1 MANTYLQRT
10 VGTPTNVQK
19 YTYSFWIKR
28 CELSGGSKE
37 LFLLDGYADGSN
49 RAKIAFNSNEVF
61 EIWNSN
67 AGSFTFQLSPPRKF
81 RDTNAWYHIILSV
94 DTTQSTAS
102 DRVKLYINGVQE
114 TSLGSTTYPSLNDA
128 NNTINESGTT
138 FSIMAYGGNPSSNDF
153 RLSSIMSHIHFTDGY
168 AYDASTFGET
178 DATTGIW
185 KPITEPSVT
194 YGNNG
199 FFLKFENSGSMGLDS
214 SGNANNFTV
223 NGTLTQTVD
232 TPSNVF
238 ATFNP
243 LIYMPNIPTFENG
256 NLYVKGH
263 DANYCEAIS
272 TLSMPKKGKW
282 YAEFKKI
289 EINNSFMVGIGNTNN
304 IIEALRTNTN
314 ISESGGGYSGGAVT
328 IRDAGDVR
336 QTNVSDISGFFPS
349 SIANTNIIG
358 LAIDLDNGAVYAHK
372 NGTYGVISSVTGDP
386 TSGASK
392 TGAID
397 ISGQAWYQNADF
409 ICFLFGN
416 ISSASKD
423 WCQANFGNGYFST
436 TAVSSAGSNG
446 NGAIFEYDVPTGY
459 YALNTKN
466 LATYG

>member
-1 MANTYLQRT
+1 MASTYLSKTFSTGDNRKKWT
-10 VGTPTNVQK
+10 W
-19 YTYSFWIKR
+19 SAWIKR
-28 CELSGGSKE
+28 SNLGSDNW
-37 LFLLDGYADGSN
+37 LFHAWVNS
-49 RAKIAFNSNEVF
+49 SNE
-61 EIWNSN
+61 NSIFFDSSDRLAFSIYEGATN
-67 AGSFTFQLSPPRKF
+67 NNGRLTTTRKF
-81 RDTNAWYHIILSV
+81 RDTSAWFHIQCVWDSANATATDRMIIYV
-94 DTTQSTAS
+94 
-102 DRVKLYINGVQE
+102 NGERE
-114 TSLGSTTYPSLNDA
+114 TSFDTQINATLNYDSLINS
-128 NNTINESGTT
+128 NNAHYIGQYGDGTSSMRFSGCMTH
-138 FSIMAYGGNPSSNDF
+138 
-153 RLSSIMSHIHFTDGY
+153 SHFIDGT

-185 KPITEPSVT
+185 KPKTAPSVT
-194 YGNNG
+194 YGTNG
-199 FFLKFENSGSMGLDS
+199 FFLKFENSGSMGTDS

-223 NGTLTQTVD
+223 NGTMTQTVD

-282 YAEFKKI
+282 YAEFQKV

-314 ISESGGGYSGGAVT
+314 ISPSGGGYSGGAVT
-328 IRDAGDVR
+328 IRDAGDLR

-349 SIANTNIIG
+349 SIANTDIIG

-416 ISSASKD
+416 ISGSYKD
-423 WCQANFGNGYFST
+423 WCKANFGSGYFST
-436 TAVSSAGSNG
+436 TPVASAGSNG

>member
-10 VGTPTNVQK
+10 VGTPTNAQK

-28 CELSGGSKE
+28 CKLSGGTTE
-37 LFLLDGYADGSN
+37 LFLLDGYADSSN

-102 DRVKLYINGVQE
+102 DRVKLYVNGVQE

-138 FSIMAYGGNPSSNDF
+138 FSIMAYGGNASSNDF

-223 NGTLTQTVD
+223 NGSLTQTVD

-238 ATFNP
+238 CVNNVLSLSASGVTNA
-243 LIYMPNIPTFENG
+243 NG
-256 NLYVKGH
+256 NLSVTDNASNAWRDLFG
-263 DANYCEAIS
+263 
-272 TLSMPKKGKW
+272 TLGVSAGKW
-282 YAEFKKI
+282 YWEQKIDNFATGIDPHRIGICDAEYF
-289 EINNSFMVGIGNTNN
+289 NNSATGSNF
-304 IIEALRTNTN
+304 E
-314 ISESGGGYSGGAVT
+314 
-328 IRDAGDVR
+328 DAG
-336 QTNVSDISGFFPS
+336 ISRVYGYCKTGQKINAG
-349 SIANTNIIG
+349 SITSYGDSWTTGDIIG
-358 LAIDLDNGAVYAHK
+358 IAMDLDNGKIYFSK
-372 NGTYGVISSVTGDP
+372 NGTWQNSGDP
-386 TSGASK
+386 TSGA
-392 TGAID
+392 TGT
-397 ISGQAWYQNADF
+397 G
-409 ICFLFGN
+409 
-416 ISSASKD
+416 SAFNVTTNYTYLPSTSTYYTD
-423 WCQANFGNGYFST
+423 NRYSYNFGNGYFGT
-436 TAVSSAGSNG
+436 TPVASAGSNG

-466 LATYG
+466 INTYG

>member
-1 MANTYLQRT
+1 MASTYLSRT
-10 VGTPTNVQK
+10 LGTPTDENRW
-19 YTYSFWIKR
+19 TYSFWTKISKTGDYSWFLQTGTNASNNVDAIHIDGANSTIR
-28 CELSGGSKE
+28 AYGYPGSQVWELITNAKYRDPSAWYHIVIAYNSDE
-37 LFLLDGYADGSN
+37 ATSSN
-49 RAKIAFNSNEVF
+49 RAKMWV
-61 EIWNSN
+61 
-67 AGSFTFQLSPPRKF
+67 
-81 RDTNAWYHIILSV
+81 
-94 DTTQSTAS
+94 
-102 DRVKLYINGVQE
+102 NGVQQ
-114 TSLGSTTYPSLNDA
+114 TSFSTEIYPSLSA
-128 NNTINESGTT
+128 NSGHINKSGSVYYIGSNINT
-138 FSIMAYGGNPSSNDF
+138 NDF
-153 RLSSIMSHIHFTDGY
+153 SEMLMTHLHFIDGT

-185 KPITEPSVT
+185 KPKTAPSVT
-194 YGNNG
+194 YGTNG
-199 FFLKFENSGSMGLDS
+199 FFLKFENSGTMGLDS
-214 SGNANNFTV
+214 SPNTNNFTV
-223 NGTLTQTVD
+223 NGTMTQTVD

-314 ISESGGGYSGGAVT
+314 ISESSGGYSGGAVT

-336 QTNVSDISGFFPS
+336 QTNASDISGFFPS

-358 LAIDLDNGAVYAHK
+358 IAIDLDNGAVYAHK

>member
-1 MANTYLQRT
+1 MASTYINRT
-10 VGTPTNVQK
+10 VTSAGNQK
-19 YTYSFWIKR
+19 TFTISFWLKKSA
-28 CELSGGSKE
+28 LNSSGYMLAYGTNNVAGDPRGYVGYSTDIIRIGFNPTGSSWTE
-37 LFLLDGYADGSN
+37 YTIQDNGN
-49 RAKIAFNSNEVF
+49 NI
-61 EIWNSN
+61 I
-67 AGSFTFQLSPPRKF
+67 F
-81 RDTNAWYHIILSV
+81 RDVNAWYHIVVAV
-94 DTTQSTAS
+94 DTTQATAS
-102 DRVKLYINGVQE
+102 DRLKVYINGSQK
-114 TSLGSTTYPSLNDA
+114 SFASYPSQNFDTGFNSTRLHEIGSYPADRNNGYLNGCLAHYHFID
-128 NNTINESGTT
+128 GT
-138 FSIMAYGGNPSSNDF
+138 
-153 RLSSIMSHIHFTDGY
+153 

-185 KPITEPSVT
+185 KPKTAPSVT
-194 YGNNG
+194 YGTNG
-199 FFLKFENSGSMGLDS
+199 FFLKFENSGTMGTDS
-214 SGNANNFTV
+214 SPNGNNFTV
-223 NGTLTQTVD
+223 NGSLTQTVD

-289 EINNSFMVGIGNTNN
+289 EINNCFMVGIGNTNN
-304 IIEALRTNTN
+304 IVEALRTNTN
-314 ISESGGGYSGGAVT
+314 ISPSGGGYSGGAVT
-328 IRDAGDVR
+328 IREAGDVR

-416 ISSASKD
+416 ISSATKD
-423 WCQANFGNGYFST
+423 WCQANFGNGYFGT
-436 TAVSSAGSNG
+436 TPVASAGLNG

-466 LATYG
+466 INTYG

>member
-10 VGTPTNVQK
+10 VGTPTNAQK

-37 LFLLDGYADGSN
+37 LFLLDGYADSSN

-102 DRVKLYINGVQE
+102 DRVKLYVNGVQE
-114 TSLGSTTYPSLNDA
+114 TSTGSTTYPSLNDA

-138 FSIMAYGGNPSSNDF
+138 FSIMAYGGNASSNDF
-153 RLSSIMSHIHFTDGY
+153 RLSSIMSHVHFIDGY
-168 AYDASTFGET
+168 AYDASAFGET

-238 ATFNP
+238 ATLNALKFTNTN
-243 LIYMPNIPTFENG
+243 LTNGSTTFTSNG
-256 NLYVKGH
+256 GSWTSKN
-263 DANYCEAIS
+263 S
-272 TLSMPKKGKW
+272 TLGVSAGKW
-282 YAEFKKI
+282 YAEFKMSNATSD
-289 EINNSFMVGIGNTNN
+289 ESGIG
-304 IIEALRTNTN
+304 I
-314 ISESGGGYSGGAVT
+314 
-328 IRDAGDVR
+328 
-336 QTNVSDISGFFPS
+336 VSDLTPEGNF
-349 SIANTNIIG
+349 IG
-358 LAIDLDNGAVYAHK
+358 SDATRSPAIGYNSDGKKWVNA
-372 NGTYGVISSVTGDP
+372 TP
-386 TSGASK
+386 TV
-392 TGAID
+392 
-397 ISGQAWYQNADF
+397 
-409 ICFLFGN
+409 
-416 ISSASKD
+416 
-423 WCQANFGNGYFST
+423 GYFS
-436 TAVSSAGSNG
+436 S
-446 NGAIFEYDVPTGY
+446 
-459 YALNTKN
+459 
-466 LATYG
+466 LAT